1 MKTLR
6 KLILT
11 AILLLTVNSYYSQSK
26 EYTELYNSI
35 TPKLQETAAIKQ
47 KFYGKEFSEFYKY
60 LNNKG
65 LKVIKLSYLSVPSN
79 MKKINVLELNFL
91 NDEQQYYA
99 YKNKF
104 AEPYIYIFLLDEI
117 PQEIRA
123 MVFNTHGSWN
133 EDFAQ
138 FLSKL
143 RIEKME
149 FYGLEG
155 ISNRYYTKPR

>member
-1 MKTLR
+1 MRALQKV
-6 KLILT
+6 ILT

-123 MVFNTHGSWN
+123 MVFNTHGFWN

>member
-123 MVFNTHGSWN
+123 MVFNTHGFWN

>member
-1 MKTLR
+1 MKVLQ
-6 KLILT
+6 KFILT
-11 AILLLTVNSYYSQSK
+11 AVLLLVFNSYSSQSK

-47 KFYGKEFSEFYKY
+47 KFYGKKFSEFYKY

-123 MVFNTHGSWN
+123 MVFNTHGFWN

>member
-11 AILLLTVNSYYSQSK
+11 AVLLLTVNSYSSQSK

-47 KFYGKEFSEFYKY
+47 KFYGKEFFEFYKY

-123 MVFNTHGSWN
+123 MVFNTHGFWN

>member
-11 AILLLTVNSYYSQSK
+11 AVLLLTVNSYSSQSK

-123 MVFNTHGSWN
+123 MVFNTHGFWN

-143 RIEKME
+143 RIEKMK
-149 FYGLEG
+149 FYGVDKINEPY
-155 ISNRYYTKPR
+155 NNPR

>member
-1 MKTLR
+1 MKTLQ

-11 AILLLTVNSYYSQSK
+11 AVLLLTVNSYYSQNK

-79 MKKINVLELNFL
+79 MKKINVLILRYM

-99 YKNKF
+99 YKNDF

-123 MVFNTHGSWN
+123 MVFNTHGFWN

-143 RIEKME
+143 RIEKMK
-149 FYGLEG
+149 FYGVDK
-155 ISNRYYTKPR
+155 INDPYSNPR

>member
-1 MKTLR
+1 MKALQ
-6 KLILT
+6 KVILT
-11 AILLLTVNSYYSQSK
+11 AVLLLTVNSYYSQSK
-26 EYTELYNSI
+26 EYTELYKSI

-99 YKNKF
+99 YKNDF

-123 MVFNTHGSWN
+123 MVFNTHGFWN

>member
-11 AILLLTVNSYYSQSK
+11 AVLLLTVNSYFSQSK

-47 KFYGKEFSEFYKY
+47 EFYGKKFSEFYKY

-123 MVFNTHGSWN
+123 MVFNTHGFWN

>member
-1 MKTLR
+1 MKLLQ
-6 KLILT
+6 KVILT
-11 AILLLTVNSYYSQSK
+11 AVLLLAVNSYYSQSK
-26 EYTELYNSI
+26 KYTELYNSI

>member
-11 AILLLTVNSYYSQSK
+11 AILLLAVNSYYSQSK

-47 KFYGKEFSEFYKY
+47 KFYGKEFSEFYKG

-123 MVFNTHGSWN
+123 MVFNTHGFWN
-133 EDFAQ
+133 DDFAQ

>member
-26 EYTELYNSI
+26 EYIELYNSI

-65 LKVIKLSYLSVPSN
+65 LKVIKLSYLSVP
-79 MKKINVLELNFL
+79 
-91 NDEQQYYA
+91 
-99 YKNKF
+99 
-104 AEPYIYIFLLDEI
+104 
-117 PQEIRA
+117 
-123 MVFNTHGSWN
+123 
-133 EDFAQ
+133 
-138 FLSKL
+138 
-143 RIEKME
+143 
-149 FYGLEG
+149 
-155 ISNRYYTKPR
+155 

>member
-26 EYTELYNSI
+26 EYIELYNSI

>member
-11 AILLLTVNSYYSQSK
+11 AVLLLTVNSYFSQSK

-47 KFYGKEFSEFYKY
+47 KFYGKKFSEFYKY

-123 MVFNTHGSWN
+123 MVFNTHGFWN

>member
-1 MKTLR
+1 MKVLQ

-117 PQEIRA
+117 PQEIRT
-123 MVFNTHGSWN
+123 MVFNTHGFWN

>member
-1 MKTLR
+1 MKVLQ
-6 KLILT
+6 KVILT
-11 AILLLTVNSYYSQSK
+11 AVLLLAVNSYYSQSK

-123 MVFNTHGSWN
+123 MVFNTHGFWN

>member
-11 AILLLTVNSYYSQSK
+11 AVLLLTVNSYYSQSK

-123 MVFNTHGSWN
+123 MVFNTHGFWN

>member
-1 MKTLR
+1 MKVLQ
-6 KLILT
+6 KVILT
-11 AILLLTVNSYYSQSK
+11 AVLLLAVNSYYSQSK

-99 YKNKF
+99 YKNDF

-123 MVFNTHGSWN
+123 MVFNTHGFWN

>member
-79 MKKINVLELNFL
+79 MKKINVLILRYM

-99 YKNKF
+99 YKNDF

-123 MVFNTHGSWN
+123 MVFNTHGFWN

-143 RIEKME
+143 RIEKMK
-149 FYGLEG
+149 FYGVDK
-155 ISNRYYTKPR
+155 INDPYSNPR

>member
-1 MKTLR
+1 MKALQ
-6 KLILT
+6 KVILT
-11 AILLLTVNSYYSQSK
+11 AVLLLTVNSYYSQNK

-35 TPKLQETAAIKQ
+35 TPKLQKTATIKQ
-47 KFYGKEFSEFYKY
+47 EFYGKEFSEFYKY
-60 LNNKG
+60 LNNNK
-65 LKVIKLSYLSVPSN
+65 LKVVKLGYYNIPRTR
-79 MKKINVLELNFL
+79 KKINVLELGFL
-91 NDEQQYYA
+91 NDEQRDYA
-99 YKNKF
+99 YKNDF

-123 MVFNTHGSWN
+123 MVFNTHGFWN

>member
-1 MKTLR
+1 MKALQ
-6 KLILT
+6 KVILT
-11 AILLLTVNSYYSQSK
+11 AVLLLTVNSYYSQSK

-35 TPKLQETAAIKQ
+35 TPKLQKTAAIKQ
-47 KFYGKEFSEFYKY
+47 EFYGKEFSEFYKY

-104 AEPYIYIFLLDEI
+104 TEPYIYIFLLDEI

-123 MVFNTHGSWN
+123 MVFNTHGFWN

>member
-11 AILLLTVNSYYSQSK
+11 AVLLLTVNSYYSQSK

-117 PQEIRA
+117 PQEIRT
-123 MVFNTHGSWN
+123 MVFNTHGFWN

>member
-1 MKTLR
+1 MKVLQ
-6 KLILT
+6 KVILT
-11 AILLLTVNSYYSQSK
+11 AVLLLAVNSYFSQSK

-35 TPKLQETAAIKQ
+35 TPKLQKTATIKQ
-47 KFYGKEFSEFYKY
+47 EFYGKEFSEFYKY

-79 MKKINVLELNFL
+79 MKKINVLILRYM

-123 MVFNTHGSWN
+123 MVFNTHGFWN

>member
-1 MKTLR
+1 MKVLQ
-6 KLILT
+6 KFILT
-11 AILLLTVNSYYSQSK
+11 AVLLLVFNSYSSQSK
-26 EYTELYNSI
+26 EYTEIYNSI

-47 KFYGKEFSEFYKY
+47 KFYGKKFSEFYKY

-123 MVFNTHGSWN
+123 MVFNTHGFWN

-143 RIEKME
+143 RIEKMK
-149 FYGLEG
+149 FYGVDK
-155 ISNRYYTKPR
+155 INDPYSNPR

>member
-117 PQEIRA
+117 PQEIRT
-123 MVFNTHGSWN
+123 MVFNTHGFWN

>member
-1 MKTLR
+1 MKALQ
-6 KLILT
+6 KVILT
-11 AILLLTVNSYYSQSK
+11 AVLLLTVNSYYSQNK

-79 MKKINVLELNFL
+79 MKKINVLILRYM

-99 YKNKF
+99 YKNDF

-117 PQEIRA
+117 PQEIRT
-123 MVFNTHGSWN
+123 MVFNTHGFWN

>member
-1 MKTLR
+1 MKVLQ
-6 KLILT
+6 KVILT
-11 AILLLTVNSYYSQSK
+11 AVLLLAVNSYYSQSK

-35 TPKLQETAAIKQ
+35 TPYLQETAAIKQ

-91 NDEQQYYA
+91 NDEQRDYA
-99 YKNKF
+99 YKNDF

-123 MVFNTHGSWN
+123 MVFNTHGFWN

>member
-1 MKTLR
+1 MKTLQ

-11 AILLLTVNSYYSQSK
+11 AILLLAVNSYYSQSK

-47 KFYGKEFSEFYKY
+47 EFYGKEFSFLYKE
-60 LNNKG
+60 LEKENI
-65 LKVIKLSYLSVPSN
+65 KVIKLFPYSIPSTTKN
-79 MKKINVLELNFL
+79 IRGLRLYFL
-91 NDEQQYYA
+91 NDEQSHYA

-104 AEPYIYIFLLDEI
+104 AEPFLDI
-117 PQEIRA
+117 VFKDNISQEI
-123 MVFNTHGSWN
+123 MPMGPKFNGNWN
-133 EDFAQ
+133 NEFYNL
-138 FLSKL
+138 LSKL

>member
-1 MKTLR
+1 MKVLQ
-6 KLILT
+6 KFILT
-11 AILLLTVNSYYSQSK
+11 AVSLLVVNSYYSQSK

-123 MVFNTHGSWN
+123 MVFNTHGFWN

>member
-1 MKTLR
+1 MKTLQ
-6 KLILT
+6 KFILT
-11 AILLLTVNSYYSQSK
+11 AVLLLTVNSYYSQNK

-35 TPKLQETAAIKQ
+35 TPKLQKTATIKQ
-47 KFYGKEFSEFYKY
+47 EFYGKEFSEFYKY
-60 LNNKG
+60 LNNNK
-65 LKVIKLSYLSVPSN
+65 LKVVKLGYYNIPRTR
-79 MKKINVLELNFL
+79 KKINVLELWFL
-91 NDEQQYYA
+91 NDEQRDYA
-99 YKNKF
+99 YKNDF

-123 MVFNTHGSWN
+123 MVFNTHGFWN

-138 FLSKL
+138 FLSKI

>member
-1 MKTLR
+1 MKTLQ
-6 KLILT
+6 KFILT
-11 AILLLTVNSYYSQSK
+11 AVLLLTVNSYYSQNK

-35 TPKLQETAAIKQ
+35 TPKLQKTATIKQ
-47 KFYGKEFSEFYKY
+47 EFYGKEFSEFYKY
-60 LNNKG
+60 LNNNK
-65 LKVIKLSYLSVPSN
+65 LKVVKLGYYNIPRTR
-79 MKKINVLELNFL
+79 KKINVLELGFL
-91 NDEQQYYA
+91 NDEQRDYA
-99 YKNKF
+99 YKNDF

-123 MVFNTHGSWN
+123 MVFNTHGFWN

>member
-11 AILLLTVNSYYSQSK
+11 AILLLTVNIYSSQSK
-26 EYTELYNSI
+26 EYTELYNNI

-79 MKKINVLELNFL
+79 MKKINVLILRYM

-99 YKNKF
+99 YKNDF

-123 MVFNTHGSWN
+123 MVFNTHGFWN

-143 RIEKME
+143 RIEKMK
-149 FYGLEG
+149 FYGVDK
-155 ISNRYYTKPR
+155 INDPYSNPR

>member
-1 MKTLR
+1 MKTLQ
-6 KLILT
+6 KFILT
-11 AILLLTVNSYYSQSK
+11 AVLLLTVNSYYSQNK
-26 EYTELYNSI
+26 EYTELYNNL
-35 TPKLQETAAIKQ
+35 TPKLQKTATIKQ
-47 KFYGKEFSEFYKY
+47 EFYGKEFSEFYKY
-60 LNNKG
+60 LNNNK
-65 LKVIKLSYLSVPSN
+65 LKVVKLGYYNIPRTR
-79 MKKINVLELNFL
+79 KKINVLELGFL
-91 NDEQQYYA
+91 NDEQRDYA
-99 YKNKF
+99 YKNDF

-117 PQEIRA
+117 PQEIRT
-123 MVFNTHGSWN
+123 MVFNTHGFWN

>member
-1 MKTLR
+1 MKTLQ
-6 KLILT
+6 KFILT
-11 AILLLTVNSYYSQSK
+11 AVLLLAVNCYYSQDK

-35 TPKLQETAAIKQ
+35 TPKLQKTAAIKQ
-47 KFYGKEFSEFYKY
+47 EFYGKKFSEFYKY
-60 LNNKG
+60 LNNNK
-65 LKVIKLSYLSVPSN
+65 LKVVKLGYYNIPRTR
-79 MKKINVLELNFL
+79 KKINVLELGFL
-91 NDEQQYYA
+91 NDEQRDYA
-99 YKNKF
+99 YKNDF

-123 MVFNTHGSWN
+123 MVFNTHGFWN

>member
-1 MKTLR
+1 MKVLQ
-6 KLILT
+6 KVILT
-11 AILLLTVNSYYSQSK
+11 AVLLLAVNSYYSQSK

-117 PQEIRA
+117 PQEIRT
-123 MVFNTHGSWN
+123 MVFNTHGFWN

>member
-1 MKTLR
+1 MSTLQ

-11 AILLLTVNSYYSQSK
+11 AVLLLTVNSYYSQSK

>member
-1 MKTLR
+1 MKVLQ
-6 KLILT
+6 KFILT
-11 AILLLTVNSYYSQSK
+11 AVLLLAVNSYSSQSK

-123 MVFNTHGSWN
+123 MVFNTHGFWN